1 MAKRLKWDNVDAVGE
16 KCFRN
21 DGGNLIL
28 TVEDKRKA
36 WQSHYQKLLNVEFP
50 WNASNLN
57 DETPA
62 EGPAF
67 IITTEIVS
75 KAINKMKAGKAA
87 RPSGIAIEKTK
98 AANIGITGCIT
109 SFFNHILYKGRVT
122 NE

>member
-1 MAKRLKWDNVDAVGE
+1 M
-16 KCFRN
+16 
-21 DGGNLIL
+21 

-109 SFFNHILYKGRVT
+109 SFFNHILYKGRLT